1 MKARGSNKSLL
12 SKLFSGSGW
21 ALFTMFVWE
30 LVEEGLENLIAYALS
45 SAVAIF
51 VTKALST
58 LAIITATQGI
68 KVAIKRFLVPFIR
81 ELTYKEGNDKMEKI
95 KQFFSWLNANKC
107 TIGGIAVGALTAV
120 SGAGVIDV
128 TSLPELI
135 VGSVNIT
142 PILYYAV
149 LGILIILV
157 SFFPETIEKFKER
170 IAKQKADAE
179 QKAINKEALKEIA
192 EEEKIANQTQAEAE
206 KAKAEAEAKAQAE
219 AEKAQAEAEHRA
231 KVEEAKAKI
240 LAQKNTETNS

>member
-1 MKARGSNKSLL
+1 MKTQSRGKSLL
-12 SKLFSGSGW
+12 KKLVSGSGW

-30 LVEEGLENLIAYALS
+30 LVEEGLESLIAYILS

-51 VTKALST
+51 LAKALST

-68 KVAIKRFLVPFIR
+68 KVLIKKTLFPFIR

-107 TIGGIAVGALTAV
+107 TIGGIAIGAVTAI

-135 VGSVNIT
+135 VGSVNIA
-142 PILYYAV
+142 PILYYGI

-157 SFFPETIEKFKER
+157 SFFPETVEKFKER
-170 IAKQKADAE
+170 IKQLKAEAE
-179 QKAINKEALKEIA
+179 EKAIEKEALKEIA
-192 EEEKIANQTQAEAE
+192 EEEKLVNQTQAEAE
-206 KAKAEAEAKAQAE
+206 KAQAKADAQAQAKE
-219 AEKAQAEAEHRA
+219 AKAQAEAEHRA
-231 KVEEAKAKI
+231 KVEEVKAKI
-240 LAQKNTETNS
+240 LAERNTKNNS